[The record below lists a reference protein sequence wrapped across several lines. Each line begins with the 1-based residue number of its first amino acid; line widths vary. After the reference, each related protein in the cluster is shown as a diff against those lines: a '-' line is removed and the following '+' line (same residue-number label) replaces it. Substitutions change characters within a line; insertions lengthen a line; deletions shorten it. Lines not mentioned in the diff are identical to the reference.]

1 MWYLKG
7 HEGFFVYILPNQKK
21 SFGKSQSDIKL
32 EGDATVSELH
42 AVISVESTKESDAHK
57 CVISNISKYGT
68 VVVRDEEKK
77 KLYANDKFILRSGDI
92 VQFGQKYT
100 FVALCH
106 LFVIVRS
113 GLNEE
118 DTERL
123 RNITDYLG
131 GVLSETWDTSCT
143 HLTVAESVLF
153 TTKLACALASAKP
166 IVTIMYWEAV
176 NIAIKESKELPKIE
190 DFLPRVKEEWLKV
203 CSRSFLPNEKR
214 KTLFKGLSFVH
225 FCAKQYFTYAQLI
238 IAAGGKSCV
247 YPTKRPLS
255 PRDLTARN
263 AIVIQ
268 QPANDSSQLTQVIAV
283 DYPIIYSKLQAI
295 KRRMISDTEIPLA
308 ILYCTT
314 TMYCNPKFDFATFV
328 KLKTQ
333 IFPPSDM
340 IITEDTQDVDNA
352 AKRQIERNIIPE
364 TCDSQ
369 NNQNISKETYF
380 SNKGEQRDTYNASK
394 SNMMKDKQNVNNREN
409 KRKIIPET
417 CDSQNNEHSL
427 KKTRFSDENEQSN
440 FTISKDD
447 IGMKIQNNENNIKN
461 ICFFNKN
468 QQNNICNNN
477 ENNIVNNIFHNS
489 IVSRKVDK
497 KPQIIPESCN
507 SLEESVNNIF
517 SGKSNNKQAEIIFDT
532 GKPNEKNILSN
543 LAMEKEENVELQE
556 KEVFVENNSI
566 LAKNYKKKD
575 ILEENKYE
583 FQQLGNVFTNKDNS
597 SIFKNNNL
605 NRKENLIVENDSLN
619 DINDKLESARWKSS
633 KNSEYPRI
641 VSIEEV
647 SNNEMYIQQGKEK
660 RILGKNC
667 FTIEESQKSL
677 IEQKLGSVCKS
688 DRNQE
693 YKTVKENEI
702 QKKDNRKE
710 EPKKT
715 GATWYERYVNH
726 EFTNE
731 ILRKDIPCGKKF
743 TKKPIT
749 IPEKILKADD
759 FVL

>member
-1 MWYLKG
+1 MWCLKG
-7 HEGFFVYILPNQKK
+7 HEGLFIYILPNQKK

-32 EGDATVSELH
+32 EGDATVSEFH
-42 AVISVESTKESDAHK
+42 AVISVESTKETNTQYK
-57 CVISNISKYGT
+57 CVISNVSKYGT
-68 VVVRDEEKK
+68 VVVRDKEKQ
-77 KLYANDKFILRSGDI
+77 KLYANTKFILRSGDI

-100 FVALCH
+100 FVVSCY

-131 GVLSETWDTSCT
+131 GILSETWDNSCT

-176 NIAIKESKELPKIE
+176 NIAIKESKEIPKIE
-190 DFLPRVKEEWLKV
+190 DFLPKVKEEWLKV
-203 CSRSFLPNEKR
+203 NSRSFLPNEKR

-238 IAAGGKSCV
+238 TAAGGKSCV

-268 QPANDSSQLTQVIAV
+268 QPANDSSQLTQVIVV
-283 DYPIIYSKLQAI
+283 DYPIIYSKLQAV
-295 KRRMISDTEIPLA
+295 KRRMVSDTEIPLA

-328 KLKTQ
+328 KLKAQ
-333 IFPPSDM
+333 MFSPSDT

-352 AKRQIERNIIPE
+352 AKRQIKNNIIPE

-369 NNQNISKETYF
+369 NNKNISKETYF
-380 SNKGEQRDTYNASK
+380 SNENEQKDTYTSK
-394 SNMMKDKQNVNNREN
+394 SNITMKDKQNVNNRES

-417 CDSQNNEHSL
+417 CDSQNNEHIL
-427 KKTRFSDENEQSN
+427 KKTRFSDKHEQSN
-440 FTISKDD
+440 ISISKDNNR
-447 IGMKIQNNENNIKN
+447 IKIQNNENNI
-461 ICFFNKN
+461 CSFNEN
-468 QQNNICNNN
+468 QQNNICN
-477 ENNIVNNIFHNS
+477 ESNIVNNIFYNS
-489 IVSRKVDK
+489 IISRKVNQQH
-497 KPQIIPESCN
+497 QIIPESC
-507 SLEESVNNIF
+507 SFLEESINNIF
-517 SGKSNNKQAEIIFDT
+517 SGKSNNKQAQIILET
-532 GKPNEKNILSN
+532 SESNEKNILNNVSI
-543 LAMEKEENVELQE
+543 EKEENVELQE

-566 LAKNYKKKD
+566 LAKNHKRKD

-583 FQQLGNVFTNKDNS
+583 KQQVGNVFRNKDNS
-597 SIFKNNNL
+597 LTFENNNL
-605 NRKENLIVENDSLN
+605 NRKKNLIVEKDSLN
-619 DINDKLESARWKSS
+619 DINDKFESARWRSS
-633 KNSEYPRI
+633 KNSEHPRI
-641 VSIEEV
+641 VSIEEI

-660 RILGKNC
+660 RILGKHC
-667 FTIEESQKSL
+667 FTVEESQKSL
-677 IEQKLGSVCKS
+677 KEQKLESVCKS
-688 DRNQE
+688 DRNQD
-693 YKTVKENEI
+693 YKEIKKNKI
-702 QKKDNRKE
+702 QKNDKKKE
-710 EPKKT
+710 EPQRT
-715 GATWYERYVNH
+715 GAVWYERYLNQ

-743 TKKPIT
+743 TKKSIT
-749 IPEKILKADD
+749 IPKKILKADD